1 MENTKYKEV
10 LKKMSLKTLEKEKQS
25 LDWNMFMYRD
35 EVKEKI
41 YLIVEEQNRRWYS
54 GTKNNNLN
62 IAS

>member
-1 MENTKYKEV
+1 MENTKYKEF
-10 LKKMSLKTLEKEKQS
+10 LKRIDLKTLEEEKKN
-25 LDWNMFMYRD
+25 LDWNMFMYRE

-54 GTKNNNLN
+54 KNDLS